1 MGFKYCAEGHL
12 MDPSWKYC
20 PVCLAPLA
28 GWLLA
33 LNEDG
38 KANKFFT
45 IHEGKSFIGSG
56 ADCEIRILK
65 MGLAR
70 QHKKNKAE
78 SITDGLCTIVDL
90 GNGSGL
96 KVNNMETSR
105 TNLIDGD
112 LIEFGSAVFKI
123 KLI

>member
-38 KANKFFT
+38 KANKFLT

-70 QHKKNKAE
+70 QQAY
-78 SITDGLCTIVDL
+78 ITIIDGLCTIVDL

>member
-1 MGFKYCAEGHL
+1 
-12 MDPSWKYC
+12 
-20 PVCLAPLA
+20 LA
-28 GWLLA
+28 GWLLS
-33 LNEDG
+33 LGEDG
-38 KANKFFT
+38 KSHKFYT

-65 MGLAR
+65 KGLAR
-70 QHKKNKAE
+70 QQAY
-78 SITDGLCTIVDL
+78 ITIIDGLCTIVDL

-96 KVNNMETSR
+96 RVNNTETGR

-112 LIEFGSAVFKI
+112 LIEFGESAFKI

>member
-70 QHKKNKAE
+70 QQAY
-78 SITDGLCTIVDL
+78 ITIIDGLCTIVDL